1 MLYLIRSNIKAEN
14 ITKKVKPVEKILYFN
29 EVSIYSNILYND
41 SVTLNI
47 IKYDICVD
55 NKIFKTKTII
65 DTLPPY
71 FIDEYGNKIKYKYH
85 MNLDNSSEIK

>member
-14 ITKKVKPVEKILYFN
+14 ITKKVKPIEKIFIN

-47 IKYDICVD
+47 IKYDIYVD

-85 MNLDNSSEIK
+85 MNLDNSYEIK

>member
-14 ITKKVKPVEKILYFN
+14 ITKKVKPIEKNFIN

-47 IKYDICVD
+47 IKYDIYVD

-71 FIDEYGNKIKYKYH
+71 FIDEYRNKIKYKYH